1 MKDINWAVLG
11 TGVIANE
18 MAVALKKNGKN
29 IYAVG
34 NRTYEKAVAFG
45 EKYGI
50 GKVYVDY
57 NEMFT
62 DPEVDVI
69 YITTPQKTHK
79 KFIKSSIKFSLSIFN
94 FIMSLSK
101 TIINNFNLF
110 STLKVSKY
118 LTKIFT
124 FSLLFFN
131 NSLSFLSLF
140 YIGLGT

>member
-34 NRTYEKAVAFG
+34 NRTYEKAVAFC

-50 GKVYVDY
+50 GKVYADY

-69 YITTPQKTHK
+69 YITTPHNTHK
-79 KFIKSSIKFSLSIFN
+79 KFSAICMIMCGNFSAMCLDNSVADRKTDSHATVGIRCTWGCIFA
-94 FIMSLSK
+94 F
-101 TIINNFNLF
+101 
-110 STLKVSKY
+110 
-118 LTKIFT
+118 
-124 FSLLFFN
+124 
-131 NSLSFLSLF
+131 
-140 YIGLGT
+140 

>member
-50 GKVYVDY
+50 GKVYGSTGRREACHHRRSND
-57 NEMFT
+57 N
-62 DPEVDVI
+62 
-69 YITTPQKTHK
+69 
-79 KFIKSSIKFSLSIFN
+79 LSYA
-94 FIMSLSK
+94 
-101 TIINNFNLF
+101 NL
-110 STLKVSKY
+110 
-118 LTKIFT
+118 
-124 FSLLFFN
+124 
-131 NSLSFLSLF
+131 
-140 YIGLGT
+140 